1 MDRTLTRILLARSNA
16 ESSTPGD
23 SDNHDVDGF
32 CRWSTPEVGTLR
44 ASSTECESATRE
56 LVETTRP
63 AACRHNSNPVG
74 PMSLS
79 YNDLIEGGC
88 VSRRTFCYVPDNGA
102 YASFKTAV
110 RVNRGKQRRQ
120 YGLGRR
126 GMTKSVQGGDGG
138 GSTSWQSSCND
149 RLNTLTP
156 GQDVQQ
162 KCSDRTN
169 QTACND
175 KQQVMGDSQ
184 SHQSEGISGNK
195 GSRLRLPRGRRN
207 NETMVT
213 CSGDEVR
220 TRQDQPRSDSRLIK
234 TWLYAF
240 LPPLVT
246 TQLDHGD
253 ADPLRGKLTDAR
265 DHGFPASKSRAASGR
280 SGDRRSSDEQHPT
293 VASRMVPTRLED
305 QAATANRRQRKPRS
319 TASDDAVDSHGE
331 RGTQTVDLDRRS
343 GRRCLDMPSDDCHVH
358 FTETS
363 LLPRCDS
370 PHHQEDDSDHD
381 DTTELTTTS
390 RSGEDQDGEREYQSN
405 DDNSD
410 DDDDDDDDDDRDYN
424 DDKENEAVKS
434 ALKSFSSR
442 LNELE
447 TLQTR
452 EQLQLSLTGHV
463 VDIHRRH
470 QESCK
475 S

>member
-16 ESSTPGD
+16 ESSTPVN

-32 CRWSTPEVGTLR
+32 CRWSMPEVETLR
-44 ASSTECESATRE
+44 ASSTECELATRE
-56 LVETTRP
+56 MVETTRP
-63 AACRHNSNPVG
+63 AACRHNNPVG

-79 YNDLIEGGC
+79 YSDLIEGGC

-102 YASFKTAV
+102 YTAFKTAV
-110 RVNRGKQRRQ
+110 RVNLGKQRRH

-126 GMTKSVQGGDGG
+126 GMTKSTQGGGA
-138 GSTSWQSSCND
+138 TYRQSSCDD

-162 KCSDRTN
+162 QCSDRTN

-175 KQQVMGDSQ
+175 NDPSKQQVMDDSQ
-184 SHQSEGISGNK
+184 SHQCGRSSGSK
-195 GSRLRLPRGRRN
+195 GSRLSRGRRN

-213 CSGDEVR
+213 CFGDEVR
-220 TRQDQPRSDSRLIK
+220 TRLDQPRSDSRLIK

-246 TQLDHGD
+246 TQLDYGD
-253 ADPLRGKLTDAR
+253 ADPLRGKLA
-265 DHGFPASKSRAASGR
+265 DHGIPASKSRAASGR
-280 SGDRRSSDEQHPT
+280 NRDRRSSDEQHPT
-293 VASRMVPTRLED
+293 VASRMVRTRLDD
-305 QAATANRRQRKPRS
+305 QTPTANRRQRKPQS

-331 RGTQTVDLDRRS
+331 WGRQTLGLDQRS
-343 GRRCLDMPSDDCHVH
+343 GRRCLDLPSDDSHVH
-358 FTETS
+358 FTDTS
-363 LLPRCDS
+363 CDG
-370 PHHQEDDSDHD
+370 PHHQEDDSDHK
-381 DTTELTTTS
+381 DTTALTC
-390 RSGEDQDGEREYQSN
+390 RSGEDQDGERDYKSN

-410 DDDDDDDDDDRDYN
+410 DDDDDDGDDDDN

-434 ALKSFSSR
+434 VLKSFNSR
-442 LNELE
+442 LSELE
-447 TLQTR
+447 ALQTR